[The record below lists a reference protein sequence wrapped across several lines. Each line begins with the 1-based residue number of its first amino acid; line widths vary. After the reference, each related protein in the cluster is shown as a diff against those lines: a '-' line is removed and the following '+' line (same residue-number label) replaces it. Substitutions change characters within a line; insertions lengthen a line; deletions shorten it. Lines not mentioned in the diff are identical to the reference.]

1 MRRRITNVRQR
12 RAHLCNALALCLL
25 LAGSLLMLAHTR
37 TVQARRTHAPQTS
50 AASRQH
56 LRYQINFKLDFDNRS
71 FNGTERVRW
80 VNRDTRPAS
89 TLYFHLYANLRS
101 NDAPRS
107 TPTAANDDAQAADEP
122 RPGITTVRVVTAQ
135 NTLAYARDDQATILR
150 VNLRE
155 PVPAGGTTEIEI
167 AFTGHV
173 PEIDPD
179 ETSLPAHVVQQLG
192 AALRDTRETRRAR
205 DLNFRARGIMLLGT
219 AYPVLAVRD
228 GNDWQREVKA
238 SVGDLVF
245 AEVADYD
252 VTIAAPPAVTLFT
265 SGDVHAPVSTDT
277 SSATRA
283 FGGENL
289 RNFAILAGRTLKTDE
304 REVEGVRVRS
314 IWAAEHEKMGRHA
327 LEVAATAVRLF
338 NARFGQL
345 PYRNVSIGEAPLVAG
360 LGSVEFAGLSF
371 IASAFY
377 VDFDSPVMRNLPDIV
392 REQRTSVEDSFEF
405 AVAHMC
411 AHQWWGMSV
420 GSAPERTPVQD
431 EALAHWSALVY
442 YREAHSP
449 ERAAQA
455 RDDQLRGVYE
465 IYRTFG

>member
-1 MRRRITNVRQR
+1 MWRRITNVRR
-12 RAHLCNALALCLL
+12 RRTRLCKLLALCLL
-25 LAGSLLMLAHTR
+25 SAGSLLLLAHTR
-37 TVQARRTHAPQTS
+37 TVEARRTRAPQAN

-56 LRYQINFKLDFDNRS
+56 LRYQINFKLDFDKRS
-71 FNGTERVRW
+71 FTGTERVRW
-80 VNRDTRPAS
+80 VNSDTRPAS
-89 TLYFHLYANLRS
+89 TLYFHLYANLRQP
-101 NDAPRS
+101 DVPRS
-107 TPTAANDDAQAADEP
+107 TQGATSDDAQAADEP

-167 AFTGHV
+167 AFTGSV
-173 PEIDPD
+173 PEIDAD

-252 VTIAAPPAVTLFT
+252 VTIATPPNVALFT
-265 SGDVHAPVSTDT
+265 SGETRAPVATDT
-277 SSATRA
+277 SSSARA

-314 IWAAEHEKMGRHA
+314 VWAAEHEKIGRRA

-345 PYRNVSIGEAPLVAG
+345 PYRDVRIAEAPLVAG
-360 LGSVEFAGLSF
+360 LVCVEFAGL
-371 IASAFY
+371 
-377 VDFDSPVMRNLPDIV
+377 
-392 REQRTSVEDSFEF
+392 
-405 AVAHMC
+405 
-411 AHQWWGMSV
+411 
-420 GSAPERTPVQD
+420 
-431 EALAHWSALVY
+431 
-442 YREAHSP
+442 
-449 ERAAQA
+449 
-455 RDDQLRGVYE
+455 
-465 IYRTFG
+465 